1 MGVSTTYAQIL
12 THSHYQ
18 SQETYRHMQSTSQ
31 TANTFTLLLV
41 YLFSVVALSAC
52 QGKAAYQAYPG
63 EAKPA
68 NEVATIKIP
77 EAFNLLYV
85 DEQPS
90 KDTFF
95 TDTTTIQTLPG
106 SHQFIFRYKI
116 FWDVSSSESIK
127 VTSQPFAVSF
137 DTTAGNTFVISTTPI
152 QTLEDAQAYAKN
164 PSVNIVNQST
174 NESVA
179 FEHKTQLE
187 DKGFVASFVKSITAP
202 TTASSAE
209 PATIAGTST
218 TANVADQEQASEALD
233 KLKHWWQN
241 TAATQRQEFMQ
252 WVYEQKPD
260 STTVSNASANAASLE
275 QASEPLDILK
285 YWWQNAAASQ
295 REEFMQWVYKQ

>member
-1 MGVSTTYAQIL
+1 
-12 THSHYQ
+12 
-18 SQETYRHMQSTSQ
+18 MQSTPQ

-52 QGKAAYQAYPG
+52 QGNAAYQAYPG
-63 EAKPA
+63 EPKSAS
-68 NEVATIKIP
+68 EVATVKFP
-77 EAFNLLYV
+77 EALSLLYV

-90 KDTFF
+90 KVTLF
-95 TDTTTIQTLPG
+95 TDTTAAQTLPG
-106 SHQFIFRYKI
+106 PHQFIFRYKI

-164 PSVNIVNQST
+164 PSVTIVNQST

-187 DKGFVASFVKSITAP
+187 DKGFVASFVKSVTTPA
-202 TTASSAE
+202 TASSAM
-209 PATIAGTST
+209 PAGSTPAATADTGT
-218 TANVADQEQASEALD
+218 TANAADQEQASEALD

-260 STTVSNASANAASLE
+260 STTVSNASANVASLE
-275 QASEPLDILK
+275 QASEPLDLLK